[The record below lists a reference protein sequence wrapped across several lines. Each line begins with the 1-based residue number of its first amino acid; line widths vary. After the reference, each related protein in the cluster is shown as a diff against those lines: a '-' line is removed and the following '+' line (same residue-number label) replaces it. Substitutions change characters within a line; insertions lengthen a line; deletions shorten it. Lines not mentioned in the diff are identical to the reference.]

1 MANNLV
7 ISTLN
12 VRGINDPLKRHILCS
27 WMKTN
32 HVDILAL
39 QETYL
44 AQTPSDWSTQF
55 PGYDSFHSFGTN
67 HSRDVS
73 FIVKRHPDITS
84 TLIRSD
90 PSGRSVTV
98 LIRQGDVSFYLTAVY
113 VPVQCLQ
120 RTEFLSSMSKLLSLY
135 PNNLVCGDFNC
146 VFNHRVDRMSL
157 STATPRIASHNAIH
171 SFIKELD
178 LVDIYRKRNSTT

>member
-7 ISTLN
+7 ISTLDVKGVN
-12 VRGINDPLKRHILCS
+12 GPRKRHILCS

-67 HSRDVS
+67 HFRGVS
-73 FIVKRHPDITS
+73 IIVKRHPDINS

-90 PSGRSVTV
+90 SSGRSVTV

-113 VPVQCLQ
+113 APVQCLEQ
-120 RTEFLSSMSKLLSLY
+120 TEFLSSMSKLLSLY
-135 PNNLVCGDFNC
+135 PKNLVCGDFNC
-146 VFNHRVDRMSL
+146 VLNPCVDRISL
-157 STATPRIASHNAIH
+157 SLRQYHA
-171 SFIKELD
+171 
-178 LVDIYRKRNSTT
+178 

>member
-12 VRGINDPLKRHILCS
+12 VRGINDPCKRHSLCS

-32 HVDILAL
+32 RVDILAL

-55 PGYDSFHSFGTN
+55 PSYDSFHSFGTN
-67 HSRDVS
+67 HSREVS
-73 FIVKRHPDITS
+73 IKVKRHPDIKS

-90 PSGRSVTV
+90 SRGRSVTV

-113 VPVQCLQ
+113 ALAQCL
-120 RTEFLSSMSKLLSLY
+120 E
-135 PNNLVCGDFNC
+135 
-146 VFNHRVDRMSL
+146 
-157 STATPRIASHNAIH
+157 
-171 SFIKELD
+171 
-178 LVDIYRKRNSTT
+178 